1 MNSTEALVRLRTEAD
16 VHLFPED
23 RAAPGLSVR
32 ALILYPTIAV
42 LGAGVQLLRMWDS
55 RPLDSIWSEDGG
67 IWLSDA
73 LNRGFL
79 HNFTTSYNG
88 YLQGLSRLVAEPVSW
103 LPVDWYAPAMAI
115 IGALIVSGCALFVWR
130 ASAPHIR
137 NPYLRASLTVLVL
150 LLPVVGTESVA
161 NVTNS
166 IWSLL
171 FACFFA
177 LLWRPQNLA
186 TAVGAAILVLVA
198 ALTNIAVVF
207 FLPLWLMRLVAA
219 RDRRD
224 LVIVAAFAIGLAIQL
239 GFSSGDFGLR
249 GEAGDQV
256 RTSSAPACDPFS
268 SDPCWDWELVPAY
281 AQRIA
286 GGAIGGQQINGELWK
301 AVGPPLPV
309 VLGLGLIALVALAL
323 RERRTRI
330 LVPLTIGTSIAM
342 FLVAGWQRW
351 GAGGIFFYW
360 PEGDFTGG
368 SHYLITPTL
377 LLLTA
382 IILQLDAVIRK
393 RPDEPVG
400 PVRRKALVAAVVV
413 FILATALVGFHVGD
427 RRIRGSVPWSDEVAQ
442 AHTVCG
448 QPDSPPYVLVP
459 TDRLFTDFPVQVPCD
474 RLR

>member
-1 MNSTEALVRLRTEAD
+1 MNGTEALVRLRTEAD
-16 VHLFPED
+16 AHLFPED
-23 RAAPGLSVR
+23 RAAPGLSIR

-55 RPLDSIWSEDGG
+55 RPLDSIWAEDGG

-73 LNRGFL
+73 LYRGFF

-88 YLQGLSRLVAEPVSW
+88 YLQGLSRLVAEPVSR

-115 IGALIVSGCALFVWR
+115 VGALIVSGCALFVWR
-130 ASAPHIR
+130 ASAAHIR
-137 NPYLRASLTVLVL
+137 NPYLRASLAAMVL
-150 LLPVVGTESVA
+150 LLPVVGTESLA

-177 LLWRPQNLA
+177 LLWRPRSLA
-186 TAVGAAILVLVA
+186 AAVGAAILVLVA

-249 GEAGDQV
+249 GEAGDQL

-268 SDPCWDWELVPAY
+268 SDPCWNWELVPAY
-281 AQRIA
+281 AQRIV
-286 GGAIGGQQINGELWK
+286 GGAVGGQQINGELWK
-301 AVGPPLPV
+301 AIGPPLPV
-309 VLGLGLIALVALAL
+309 VLGLGLIALVAVAL

-330 LVPLTIGTSIAM
+330 LVPLTIVISIAM

-360 PEGDFTGG
+360 PEGEFTGG

-400 PVRRKALVAAVVV
+400 LVRRKALAAAAVV
-413 FILATALVGFHVGD
+413 FILAAALIGFHVGD
-427 RRIRGSVPWSDEVAQ
+427 RSIRGSVSWSDEIAQ
-442 AHTVCG
+442 AHAVCG
-448 QPDSPPYVLVP
+448 HPDSPPYVLVP
-459 TDRLFTDFPVQVPCD
+459 TNQLFNSFPVQVPCD